1 MKKRDIEMEKEKFY
15 EFLDASQIVCM
26 ECAYASEKDCDKCP
40 VRKTL
45 DRIVEH
51 FLED

>member
-1 MKKRDIEMEKEKFY
+1 MKKTKRDIEMSKETFD

-26 ECAYASEKDCDKCP
+26 ECAYASEKNCERCP

-45 DRIVEH
+45 DRVKEN
-51 FLED
+51 